1 RHARPSTPVVRS
13 MPMKY
18 SVRALAAAL
27 LLSSTPQLCAQTDRA
42 HDPAILTGEQLA
54 ATGKPTVHAAI
65 RELRPNWVRYR
76 RSAQRFPQVYVD
88 SVPSRDTTVLHTLRP
103 QDVRWV
109 QYSSPAEARVRFDT
123 LNRAGAIHVSTRLPL
138 SAAHPALPS
147 APVFQTRPGVSVYA
161 AALRPVGRNVFS
173 TMDGT
178 GAAATAS
185 FPIGSGM
192 QLLASAH
199 YGEVAGPCNCG
210 FSTNPEQ
217 AASLLG
223 GEAGVKFHAG
233 RSTAWQPYVS
243 GLLGVHQVRW
253 DPVRVNTII
262 FREGYTEVALGA
274 TVGAGVDVRLGSRL
288 LLTAEAQ
295 AFNVRLRD
303 SESGRLAS
311 LRLGMTALLGR

>member
-1 RHARPSTPVVRS
+1 
-13 MPMKY
+13 MPLKY
-18 SVRALAAAL
+18 AVRAFAAAL
-27 LLSSTPQLCAQTDRA
+27 LLFSAPQLRAQTDPA
-42 HDPAILTGEQLA
+42 HDPSILTGEQLA
-54 ATGKPTVHAAI
+54 ATGRPTAHAAI

-103 QDVRWV
+103 RDVRWV

-123 LNRAGAIHVSTRLPL
+123 LNRAGVIHVSTRLPL
-138 SAAHPALPS
+138 SAAHPALPA

-161 AALRPVGRNVFS
+161 TALRPVRRNVFS
-173 TMDGT
+173 AMDGT
-178 GAAATAS
+178 GAAVTAS
-185 FPIGSGM
+185 FPIGAGM
-192 QLLASAH
+192 QLLTSAH
-199 YGEVAGPCNCG
+199 YGEVAGPCECG
-210 FSTNPEQ
+210 SATTPQ
-217 AASLLG
+217 RAAALLG
-223 GEAGVKFHAG
+223 AEAGVKFHAG

-243 GLLGVHQVRW
+243 GMLGVHQVAW
-253 DPVRVNTII
+253 DPVRANTIV
-262 FREGYTEVALGA
+262 FREGYTEAALGA